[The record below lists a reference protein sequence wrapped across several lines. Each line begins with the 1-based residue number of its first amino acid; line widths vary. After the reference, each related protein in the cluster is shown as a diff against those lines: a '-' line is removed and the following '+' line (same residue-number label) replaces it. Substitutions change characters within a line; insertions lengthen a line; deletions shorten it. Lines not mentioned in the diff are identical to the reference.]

1 MKQILNLLL
10 FLGCTSVFSQ
20 VGVNTTTP
28 NAAFDVNSATQGVL
42 VSRVA
47 LTSKTVAAP
56 VVNPQGGALANG
68 TLVFNTA
75 TAGTSPNNVVP
86 GFYYWDTL
94 SLKWIAIASDAT
106 TRNWLLSGNTSTN
119 PATDFLGTTDA
130 IDLILKTN
138 NTQRLKIENAVSP
151 TTGTSGDIL
160 IGSTT
165 NGTLKA
171 SRELILRED
180 GDAFGSSILRL
191 RNRNAENGVIY
202 ETNSSEKLVD
212 FIFRTDAV
220 PTALNSSN
228 IRFET
233 RPGFM
238 MMPSSLS
245 EWQFGQPPGINGGPT
260 LILGANG
267 TSGVTAN
274 SYFRLGNVGI
284 GTNTPNAPLQF
295 ANTLQ
300 NRKIVLWDELNNDH
314 NFYGFGVNDYTLRYQ
329 IGGGA
334 PSSHAFYSGTSA
346 TTSDELM
353 RITASG
359 NVGIGTATPTA
370 QLHTTGSVLF
380 SGAGTPALGKS
391 LVSNASGLATW
402 QNPLASNTASNSIP
416 ASATQIAV
424 PSTNVQGAI
433 SDLATAIQSTAS
445 NGWKLDGNTNGVIRR
460 FGTLDNFDIPFI
472 TNNSERMRITT
483 TGNVGIG
490 TPTPAYKLDLSNGTF
505 GFGTSNSRT
514 ETRDNAGLQ
523 GNAGAQSGFFETTA
537 PTNFP
542 TGATSWWHLIDS
554 RHNNPTNNYALQIA
568 GGFFDQ
574 DLWFRKTNGSPTT
587 PWSKLLTSESGWG
600 TTGNAGTNPATN
612 FIGTTDARDFVVRT
626 ANSERMR
633 ISASGNV
640 GIGNATPNAPLQFA
654 NSIQN
659 RKVVLW
665 DGSNNDHNYY
675 GFGINSNILRYQV
688 DGTTSNHAFYVG
700 TSTTT
705 SNELMRITGTGN
717 VGIGVAAP
725 AQKLDVQGGNAR
737 INNAFIG
744 DAFGGGGNTIFSHY
758 SQANTTG
765 YGFLQ
770 TSDGNYTLMNKQ
782 NTGAGYLGFRI
793 ANVDQAVI
801 LNNGNMGVGT
811 TNPSKKFTVVN
822 GSIRPHVG
830 NSGDA
835 GIQFPTDPGG
845 GSGDEAF
852 IRYYVDGGGENTKLL
867 IGTNND
873 ADDDISFFQMGAERM
888 NIYNGNVGIGTATP
902 WTALTMG
909 GGAYCDSFTWVNAS
923 DARLKDNIKPMNQ
936 YGLAQ
941 ILQLKPVTYYYK
953 KDTTK
958 HQEVGFIAQ
967 DVKKVIPEV
976 VTGSE
981 GAIEKGE
988 TLGLS
993 YGNLVPVLTKAIQE
1007 QQVMIEELKKKIE
1020 VLEAKTNK

>member
-1 MKQILNLLL
+1 MKQILNLLF
-10 FLGCTSVFSQ
+10 FLGSTSVFSQ

-75 TAGTSPNNVVP
+75 TTGTVPNNVSP
-86 GFYYWDTL
+86 GFYYWNAST
-94 SLKWIAIASDAT
+94 SRWIAITSEANSQD
-106 TRNWLLSGNTSTN
+106 WLLTGNAGTN
-119 PATDFLGTTDA
+119 PATNFLGTTDA
-130 IDLILKTN
+130 RDLVVKTN

-160 IGSTT
+160 IGSST

-171 SRELILRED
+171 NKELILRQD
-180 GDAFGSSILRL
+180 GDVFGSSILRL
-191 RNRNAENGVIY
+191 RSRNAENGVIY
-202 ETNSSEKLVD
+202 ETNGPEKLVD
-212 FIFRTDAV
+212 FIFRTDPI

-233 RPGFM
+233 RPGYL
-238 MMPSSLS
+238 MPGSLS
-245 EWQFGQPPGINGGPT
+245 EWQFGQPPGLNGGPT
-260 LILGANG
+260 LIVGANG
-267 TSGVTAN
+267 TSGVASN
-274 SYFRLGNVGI
+274 SSFRLGNLGI
-284 GTNTPNAPLQF
+284 GTTN
-295 ANTLQ
+295 
-300 NRKIVLWDELNNDH
+300 
-314 NFYGFGVNDYTLRYQ
+314 
-329 IGGGA
+329 
-334 PSSHAFYSGTSA
+334 
-346 TTSDELM
+346 
-353 RITASG
+353 
-359 NVGIGTATPTA
+359 PTA

-380 SGAGTPALGKS
+380 AGAGTPGLGKS
-391 LVSNASGLATW
+391 LVSNAAGLATW
-402 QNPLASNTASNSIP
+402 QNPLASNTSSNAIT
-416 ASATQIAV
+416 ANATQIAV

-445 NGWKLDGNTNGVIRR
+445 NGWKLDGNTNGVIKS
-460 FGTLDNFDIPFI
+460 FGTLDNFDMPFI
-472 TNNSERMRITT
+472 SNNSERMRITT

-490 TPTPAYKLDLSNGTF
+490 TATPAYKLDLANGTF
-505 GFGTSNSRT
+505 GFGTLNSRT

-523 GNAGAQSGFFETTA
+523 GNSGAQSGFFETAA

-542 TGATSWWHLIDS
+542 TGASSWWHLIDS
-554 RHNNPTNNYALQIA
+554 RHSNPTNNYALQIA
-568 GGFFDQ
+568 GSFFDQ
-574 DLWFRKTNGSPTT
+574 DLWFRKTNASPTT
-587 PWSKLLTSESGWG
+587 PWSKLLTSNSGWG
-600 TTGNAGTNPATN
+600 TTGNAGTNPASN

-654 NSIQN
+654 NVVQN
-659 RKVVLW
+659 RKIVLW
-665 DGSNNDHNYY
+665 DGNNNDHNFY
-675 GFGINSNILRYQV
+675 GLGINSYMLRYQIE
-688 DGTTSNHAFYVG
+688 GTTSSHVFYAG

-717 VGIGVAAP
+717 LGIGVAAP
-725 AQKLDVQGGNAR
+725 VQKLDVQGGNAR

-744 DAFGGGGNTIFSHY
+744 DVGHGGSFTGFAHY
-758 SQANTTG
+758 SQANTSG
-765 YGFLQ
+765 YGLLQ
-770 TSDGNYTLMNKQ
+770 SSDGNYTLMNKQ
-782 NTGAGYLGFRI
+782 NTGGGYLGFRI
-793 ANVDQAVI
+793 GNTDQAVI

-845 GSGDEAF
+845 GAGDEAF

-867 IGTNND
+867 IGNNND

-888 NIYNGNVGIGTATP
+888 NIYNGNVGIGITTP
-902 WTALTMG
+902 WAALTMG
-909 GGAYCDSFTWVNAS
+909 GGAYCNSFTWVNAS
-923 DARLKDNIKPMNQ
+923 DARLKENIKPMNQ
-936 YGLAQ
+936 YGLTEV
-941 ILQLKPVTYYYK
+941 LQLKPVTYYYK
-953 KDTTK
+953 KDETK
-958 HQEVGFIAQ
+958 HKEVGFIAQ

-981 GAIEKGE
+981 GDLEKGE
-988 TLGLS
+988 TLGMS

-1020 VLEAKTNK
+1020 ILEARTNK